1 MISTSLPQKG
11 KHLTKAKVRRDLR
24 VPIAYILNSH
34 LVRQRK
40 IADLRAKNYQ
50 GSADEWQNIL
60 LHVFNPQSAAP
71 LADDQVKG
79 LEVVAATGS
88 GKVTINLRKRF
99 DKIAQRLGSVE
110 LSQDDNVEIQLF
122 DWCGSAIDQ
131 KSALEAEK
139 SDLRSK
145 HDSAQATVASLQ
157 AKLEELVR
165 AKADHE
171 DELISRFVLLLNE
184 KKLKIRNQQRLLST
198 AKVDQKKLQ
207 QMQKTLDGKGRRAI
221 SSRTGK
227 RRAAAGVEED
237 EAQTDSSDAFEKM
250 DVDKQE
256 GIATRSQEAS
266 SERQTTP
273 ETETATESDDAAPK
287 SASKASPAP
296 RPSTSTRTKASKK
309 TTSPPPKPSKTR
321 QAPSKSTSPPPPI
334 RELPFAKKGAKTQKT
349 SEPEPEPEPEK
360 PQKAAVIQD
369 NAKAQADDSVED
381 TETDDDEL

>member
-1 MISTSLPQKG
+1 
-11 KHLTKAKVRRDLR
+11 V
-24 VPIAYILNSH
+24 
-34 LVRQRK
+34 
-40 IADLRAKNYQ
+40 
-50 GSADEWQNIL
+50 E
-60 LHVFNPQSAAP
+60 
-71 LADDQVKG
+71 DQVKG
-79 LEVVAATGS
+79 LEVVAAVGS
-88 GKVTINLRKRF
+88 GRVTINLRNRI
-99 DKIAQRLGSVE
+99 DKITQRLGSVE

-171 DELISRFVLLLNE
+171 EELISKFVLLLNE

-207 QMQKTLDGKGRRAI
+207 QMQKTLDGKGRRAR

-227 RRAAAGVEED
+227 RRAAAGAEED
-237 EAQTDSSDAFEKM
+237 ESQTDSSDAFEKM

-273 ETETATESDDAAPK
+273 ETETATESDNAAPEP
-287 SASKASPAP
+287 ASKVSPAP

-321 QAPSKSTSPPPPI
+321 QAPNKSTSPPPPI
-334 RELPFAKKGAKTQKT
+334 RQLPFAKKGAKTQKT
-349 SEPEPEPEPEK
+349 SEPEPEPEK
-360 PQKAAVIQD
+360 PQKAAGIQD
-369 NAKAQADDSVED
+369 NAKAKADDSGED